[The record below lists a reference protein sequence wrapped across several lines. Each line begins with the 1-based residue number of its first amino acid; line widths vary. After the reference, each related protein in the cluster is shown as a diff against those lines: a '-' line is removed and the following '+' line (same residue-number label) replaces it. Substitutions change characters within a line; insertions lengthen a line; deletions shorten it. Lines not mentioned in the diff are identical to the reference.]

1 MGLWVKDDGKS
12 ESLVVMTKI
21 GLEIPT
27 RDIQLERVQ
36 TSVRSLVAREL
47 VEFLK
52 RGKQMNIAQTMCAPI
67 NQQLE
72 RHGIN
77 WAKCYKMV
85 RKLQVRIAKAFRE
98 GKYGKA
104 KALQWLLTHSLS
116 AKVLA
121 IRRVTENK
129 GKDTA
134 GVDGET
140 WSTPKAKSEAIAS
153 LKRQGY
159 KPKPLRRVYIPKQ
172 GGKRPLSIPCMIDR
186 AMHALYLLGL
196 EPI

>member
-1 MGLWVKDDGKS
+1 
-12 ESLVVMTKI
+12 
-21 GLEIPT
+21 
-27 RDIQLERVQ
+27 
-36 TSVRSLVAREL
+36 
-47 VEFLK
+47 
-52 RGKQMNIAQTMCAPI
+52 MNIAQTMCAPLS
-67 NQQLE
+67 QQVEWHSIDLV
-72 RHGIN
+72 
-77 WAKCYKMV
+77 KCYKMV

-129 GKDTA
+129 GKNTA

-153 LKRQGY
+153 LKCQGY

-172 GGKRPLSIPCMIDR
+172 GGKTPTKYPLHD
-186 AMHALYLLGL
+186 
-196 EPI
+196 

>member
-104 KALQWLLTHSLS
+104 KAFIVSLICLDNISLTRKEFQIKILFYKSISAQLS
-116 AKVLA
+116 MV
-121 IRRVTENK
+121 
-129 GKDTA
+129 
-134 GVDGET
+134 
-140 WSTPKAKSEAIAS
+140 S
-153 LKRQGY
+153 
-159 KPKPLRRVYIPKQ
+159 
-172 GGKRPLSIPCMIDR
+172 
-186 AMHALYLLGL
+186 
-196 EPI
+196 